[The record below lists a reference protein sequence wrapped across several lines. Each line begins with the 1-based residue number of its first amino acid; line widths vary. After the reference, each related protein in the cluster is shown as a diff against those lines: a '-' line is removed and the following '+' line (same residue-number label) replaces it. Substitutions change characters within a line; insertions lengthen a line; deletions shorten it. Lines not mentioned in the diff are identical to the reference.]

1 MTEEN
6 TNEFFGEIDG
16 SGELVWVNETDHSDT
31 AITQA
36 VAKQYPEL
44 GKLTRWMSSYE
55 GNSRKGG
62 LFSQNKYVSPESIF
76 GEFRVAYDAARSD
89 DVISNALDTTENLA
103 FKRARIDSLND
114 DPDADDI
121 DVWNQITDDI
131 NLVRKMRE
139 IWRELFIVSQC
150 YPAVAWTR
158 KTYRPHTLTESGKK
172 SKKSYNLVVP
182 RGITLLD
189 PLKVVPMGNFMFG
202 QEDLVYIADPSEKQR
217 INDSLVG
224 PNSTDM
230 VVSQLITD
238 RYEAS
243 QEELADLRK
252 ITKDKGVTIMEDS
265 LYLLN
270 PDNVWRITLTR
281 PDYQRFADV
290 RLRSVFE
297 LLDLKHNLREMD
309 RADILGN
316 LNAIILVKKGSKERP
331 GQPAELA
338 QAAAQVQQSS
348 RLPII
353 VSDERLEIE
362 IITRKTDHTLRP
374 ERYNMIDSRIAGRV
388 YQALVTGSY
397 NLGTAT
403 DSSINL
409 FKIIASSMQAR
420 RDNIRESIQD
430 KVIDEI
436 YNRNPKLTEMPQ
448 LAFSPS
454 RVAIEF
460 DPHFTQFV
468 YDLFLQGQVS
478 HETVLGEVDI
488 SLETEA
494 VKKAREKSMYGDI
507 FPDVVVPG
515 SARSTGDPKADG
527 RIGGGNNNG
536 GGSNQDSFDY
546 KGTGPKDS
554 KTAE

>member
-6 TNEFFGEIDG
+6 TNEFFAEIDT
-16 SGELVWVNETDHSDT
+16 SGELVWVNESEHSNT

-36 VAKQYPEL
+36 VATQYPEL
-44 GKLTRWMSSYE
+44 GKLTRWMSAYE
-55 GNSRKGG
+55 GSNRSGG
-62 LFSQNKYVSPESIF
+62 LFSQNKYVSPDSIF
-76 GEFRVAYDAARSD
+76 GEFITAYEAARSD

-103 FKRARIDSLND
+103 FKRARIDSLSDN
-114 DPDADDI
+114 PDADDL
-121 DVWNQITDDI
+121 DVWNQII
-131 NLVRKMRE
+131 NDLDLVRRMRE
-139 IWRELFIVSQC
+139 AWRELFIVSQC

-158 KTYRPHTLTESGKK
+158 KKYRPKTKTDLGKR
-172 SKKSYNLVVP
+172 SKKVYDLVVP
-182 RGITLLD
+182 RGITYLD

-202 QEDLVYIADPSEKQR
+202 QEDLVYIADPAEKDR
-217 INDSLVG
+217 LDSSLAG
-224 PNSTDM
+224 DNKADM
-230 VVSQLITD
+230 VVSQLILG

-243 QEELADLRK
+243 SAELSDIRK
-252 ITKDKGVTIMEDS
+252 VTKGKGSIREDS

-270 PDNVWRITLTR
+270 PENVWRITLTR

-403 DSSINL
+403 DTSINL

-430 KVIDEI
+430 KVVDQI
-436 YNRNPKLTEMPQ
+436 YERNSKLTEIPE
-448 LAFSPS
+448 LAFNPS
-454 RVAIEF
+454 RIAIEF
-460 DPHFTQFV
+460 DPHFTQVV
-468 YDLFLQGQVS
+468 YDLFIQGQVS

-488 SLETEA
+488 SLEAEA
-494 VKKAREKSMYGDI
+494 VKKAREKALYGDI
-507 FPDVVVPG
+507 FQEVSVPG
-515 SARSTGDPKADG
+515 ATNTGDPKTDG
-527 RIGGGNNNG
+527 RTGGGNNNG

-546 KGTGPKDS
+546 KGTGPNS
-554 KTAE
+554 

>member
-6 TNEFFGEIDG
+6 TNEFFAEIDT
-16 SGELVWVNETDHSDT
+16 SGELVWVNESEHSNT

-36 VAKQYPEL
+36 VATQYPEL
-44 GKLTRWMSSYE
+44 GKLTRWMSAYE
-55 GNSRKGG
+55 GSNRSGG
-62 LFSQNKYVSPESIF
+62 LFSQNKYVSPDSIF
-76 GEFRVAYDAARSD
+76 GEFITAYEAARSD

-103 FKRARIDSLND
+103 FKRARIDSLSDN
-114 DPDADDI
+114 PDADDL
-121 DVWNQITDDI
+121 DVWNQIIDDLD
-131 NLVRKMRE
+131 LVRRMRE
-139 IWRELFIVSQC
+139 AWRELFIVSQC

-158 KTYRPHTLTESGKK
+158 KKYRPKTKTDLGKR
-172 SKKSYNLVVP
+172 SKKVYDLVVP
-182 RGITLLD
+182 RGITYLD

-202 QEDLVYIADPSEKQR
+202 QEDLVYIADPAEKDR
-217 INDSLVG
+217 LDSSLAG
-224 PNSTDM
+224 DNKADM
-230 VVSQLITD
+230 VVSQLILG

-243 QEELADLRK
+243 SAELSDIRK
-252 ITKDKGVTIMEDS
+252 VTKGKGSIREDS

-270 PDNVWRITLTR
+270 PENVWRITLTR

-403 DSSINL
+403 DTSINL

-430 KVIDEI
+430 KVVDQI
-436 YNRNPKLTEMPQ
+436 YERNSKLTEIPE
-448 LAFSPS
+448 LAFNPS
-454 RVAIEF
+454 RIAIEF
-460 DPHFTQFV
+460 DPHFTQVV
-468 YDLFLQGQVS
+468 YDLFIQGQVS

-488 SLETEA
+488 SLEAEA
-494 VKKAREKSMYGDI
+494 VKKAREKALYGDI
-507 FPDVVVPG
+507 FQEVSVPG
-515 SARSTGDPKADG
+515 ATNTGDPKTDG
-527 RIGGGNNNG
+527 RTGGGNNNG

-546 KGTGPKDS
+546 KGTGPNS
-554 KTAE
+554 

>member
-6 TNEFFGEIDG
+6 TNEFFAEIDT
-16 SGELVWVNETDHSDT
+16 SGELVWVNESEHSNT

-36 VAKQYPEL
+36 VATQYPEL
-44 GKLTRWMSSYE
+44 GKLTRWMSAYE
-55 GNSRKGG
+55 GSNRSGG
-62 LFSQNKYVSPESIF
+62 LFSQNKYVSPDSIF
-76 GEFRVAYDAARSD
+76 GEFITAYEAARSD

-103 FKRARIDSLND
+103 FKRARIDSLSDN
-114 DPDADDI
+114 PDADDL
-121 DVWNQITDDI
+121 DVWNQIVDDLD
-131 NLVRKMRE
+131 LVRRMRE
-139 IWRELFIVSQC
+139 AWRELFIVSQC

-158 KTYRPHTLTESGKK
+158 KKYRPKTKTDLGKR
-172 SKKSYNLVVP
+172 SKKVYDLVVP
-182 RGITLLD
+182 RGITYLD

-202 QEDLVYIADPSEKQR
+202 QEDLVYIADPAEKDR
-217 INDSLVG
+217 LDSSLAG
-224 PNSTDM
+224 DNKADM
-230 VVSQLITD
+230 VVSQLILG

-243 QEELADLRK
+243 SAELSDIRK
-252 ITKDKGVTIMEDS
+252 VTKGKGSIREDS

-270 PDNVWRITLTR
+270 PENVWRITLTR

-403 DSSINL
+403 DTSINL

-430 KVIDEI
+430 KVVDQI
-436 YNRNPKLTEMPQ
+436 YERNSKLTEIPE
-448 LAFSPS
+448 LAFNPS
-454 RVAIEF
+454 RIAIEF
-460 DPHFTQFV
+460 DPHFTQVV
-468 YDLFLQGQVS
+468 YDLFIQGQVS

-488 SLETEA
+488 SLEAEA
-494 VKKAREKSMYGDI
+494 VKKAREKALYGDI
-507 FPDVVVPG
+507 FQEVSVPG
-515 SARSTGDPKADG
+515 ATNTGDPKTDG
-527 RIGGGNNNG
+527 RTGGGNNNG

-546 KGTGPKDS
+546 KGTGPNS
-554 KTAE
+554 

>member
-6 TNEFFGEIDG
+6 TNEFFAEIDT
-16 SGELVWVNETDHSDT
+16 SGELVWVNESEHSNT

-36 VAKQYPEL
+36 VATQYPEL
-44 GKLTRWMSSYE
+44 GKLTRWMSAYE
-55 GNSRKGG
+55 GSNRSGG
-62 LFSQNKYVSPESIF
+62 LFSQNKYVSPDSIF
-76 GEFRVAYDAARSD
+76 GEFITANEAARSD

-103 FKRARIDSLND
+103 FKRARIDSLSDN
-114 DPDADDI
+114 PDADDL
-121 DVWNQITDDI
+121 DVWNQIIDDLD
-131 NLVRKMRE
+131 LVRRMRE
-139 IWRELFIVSQC
+139 AWRELFIVSQC

-158 KTYRPHTLTESGKK
+158 KKYRPKTKTDLGKR
-172 SKKSYNLVVP
+172 SKKVYDLVVP
-182 RGITLLD
+182 RGITYLD

-202 QEDLVYIADPSEKQR
+202 QEDLVYIADPAEKDR
-217 INDSLVG
+217 LDSSLAG
-224 PNSTDM
+224 DNKADM
-230 VVSQLITD
+230 VVSQLILG

-243 QEELADLRK
+243 SAELSDIRK
-252 ITKDKGVTIMEDS
+252 VTKGKGSIREDS

-270 PDNVWRITLTR
+270 PENVWRITLTR

-403 DSSINL
+403 DTSINL

-430 KVIDEI
+430 KVVDQI
-436 YNRNPKLTEMPQ
+436 YERNSKLTEIPE
-448 LAFSPS
+448 LAFNPS
-454 RVAIEF
+454 RIAIEF
-460 DPHFTQFV
+460 DPHFTQVV
-468 YDLFLQGQVS
+468 YDLFIQGQVS

-488 SLETEA
+488 SLEAEA
-494 VKKAREKSMYGDI
+494 VKKAREKALYGDI
-507 FPDVVVPG
+507 FQEVSVPG
-515 SARSTGDPKADG
+515 ATNTGDPKTDG
-527 RIGGGNNNG
+527 RTGGGNNNG

-546 KGTGPKDS
+546 KGTGPNS
-554 KTAE
+554 